1 MLINNVKAMNFLG
14 LDLNCE
20 RRFCDPAKHDFA
32 GMIDEPRPAGV
43 RASDAA
49 SAADDVSPL
58 RGRYAGERKVKSFS
72 CLDQFLCMAF
82 AQLTYRES
90 LRDIEACL
98 RAQRSK
104 LYHLGIR
111 ATVARNT
118 LANANA
124 VRDWRIYA
132 DFAPEPDRH
141 RATVVRRRALR
152 CRLKETVYALDTT
165 TIDLCLSVFPWAPFR
180 STKAAIKLHTL
191 LDLRGNIPTFIHIS
205 DGKMHDVNI
214 LDQLLPEPGAFYIM
228 DRGFLDFERLYRF
241 HEAGSF
247 FVTRGKVESQG
258 PAPLLASGRPHHRTD
273 LRSDRR
279 AHRFLLAQGLRSAA
293 ATHPL
298 QGPRDRQDAGLPDQQ
313 LRLAGAHD
321 ITELY
326 RCRWQV
332 ELFFK
337 WIKQHLRIK
346 AFFGTSENA
355 VKTQIWIAVSV
366 YVLVAIVKKRLKLS
380 ASLYEILQILSL
392 TMFERMPLD
401 QLLAQAVTDDIGS
414 ISDKQLILFE

>member
-1 MLINNVKAMNFLG
+1 MNRGKLVFAQLMQH
-14 LDLNCE
+14 LPLTTF
-20 RRFCDPAKHDFA
+20 RRCVT
-32 GMIDEPRPAGV
+32 RY
-43 RASDAA
+43 
-49 SAADDVSPL
+49 
-58 RGRYAGERKVKSFS
+58 RGAFKVKSFS

-82 AQLTYRES
+82 AQLTFRES
-90 LRDIEACL
+90 LRDIEICL
-98 RAQRSK
+98 RAQSSK

-111 ATVARNT
+111 SAVARNT

-132 DFAPEPDRH
+132 DFAQSLIGIARPLYAQESFGVD
-141 RATVVRRRALR
+141 LQ
-152 CRLKETVYALDTT
+152 ETVYALDTT
-165 TIDLCLSVFPWAPFR
+165 TIDLCLSVFPWAVFR
-180 STKAAIKLHTL
+180 TAKAAIKLHTL

-205 DGKMHDVNI
+205 DGKVHEVNI

-228 DRGFLDFERLYRF
+228 DRGFLDFERLFRF

-247 FVTRGKVESQG
+247 FVTRGKSNLQVERRYSHPVDRKTGLICDQSVVLTGFYSHQG
-258 PAPLLASGRPHHRTD
+258 FQAPL
-273 LRSDRR
+273 RR
-279 AHRFLLAQGLRSAA
+279 IRFKDPETAKTLIFL
-293 ATHPL
+293 TNNFV
-298 QGPRDRQDAGLPDQQ
+298 LP
-313 LRLAGAHD
+313 AFT

-355 VKTQIWIAVSV
+355 VRSQIWIAVSA
-366 YVLVAIVKKRLKLS
+366 YVLVAIVKKRLQLS

-392 TMFERMPLD
+392 TMFEKIPLD
-401 QLLAQAVTDDIGS
+401 QLLAQT
-414 ISDKQLILFE
+414 ISEQIQPVSRNQLILFA